1 MTADGTWIR
10 PEGSGGR
17 SATRPVPGTIGRPG
31 PDDSGTMPLGTVSQ
45 EAAARRAAD
54 RTARRGL
61 QPVAK
66 PPKAVFRTDWLPL
79 LFVLLVQAVLSFRLT
94 GANTAFVDEGT
105 YIYSGYQEIAH
116 LVHGDPVADYQGFF
130 SGSPMIYP
138 VVVATA
144 DIIGGLRGTRLLSLV
159 FMLSATLAVHLATR
173 RMYGSVAA
181 FFAAA
186 LFVATGPTQF
196 LGGYSTYDSMALALL
211 AWAGYF
217 AVRLTTGGGYPSMVM
232 AGVAMSLADW
242 TKYASLLWAPVVI
255 GVAVFAGHGGSPW
268 ERSRWRRGIEL
279 TVVWLVALLIPA
291 VGAKA
296 HIAGFTHTTLMR
308 NPGTDAA
315 SYVAGEAAKWV
326 GPLLVLALIG
336 VLVTL
341 VAARRGTAAR
351 ADVWLALVLFVA
363 GLLAPVNQVRIH
375 TWLSLQKHVDFGAWF
390 ACIAV
395 GVLLA
400 RVFAG
405 LRNRVHVG
413 AGVLVTAL
421 VVGPLCYVGA
431 SQASHMYGEWPDS
444 SGLVSTMRPYVHK
457 GSDEYLV
464 ENYDVPAYYLREST
478 NWQQWQDLI
487 GKSYTDP
494 ETKKT
499 LTGAPALQAAVQD
512 RVYSIVVLDFT
523 QTPDIDTALQPAL
536 KKAGYRVHKVIKST
550 RTGDGTYTV
559 YFAPGFGTK

>member
-1 MTADGTWIR
+1 M
-10 PEGSGGR
+10 
-17 SATRPVPGTIGRPG
+17 
-31 PDDSGTMPLGTVSQ
+31 
-45 EAAARRAAD
+45 
-54 RTARRGL
+54 
-61 QPVAK
+61 
-66 PPKAVFRTDWLPL
+66 
-79 LFVLLVQAVLSFRLT
+79 
-94 GANTAFVDEGT
+94 
-105 YIYSGYQEIAH
+105 
-116 LVHGDPVADYQGFF
+116 
-130 SGSPMIYP
+130 
-138 VVVATA
+138 
-144 DIIGGLRGTRLLSLV
+144 
-159 FMLSATLAVHLATR
+159 
-173 RMYGSVAA
+173 
-181 FFAAA
+181 
-186 LFVATGPTQF
+186 
-196 LGGYSTYDSMALALL
+196 
-211 AWAGYF
+211 
-217 AVRLTTGGGYPSMVM
+217 
-232 AGVAMSLADW
+232 
-242 TKYASLLWAPVVI
+242 
-255 GVAVFAGHGGSPW
+255 
-268 ERSRWRRGIEL
+268 

-523 QTPDIDTALQPAL
+523 QTPTSTRPSSPPSRRPGTACTRSSRAPGPATARTRSTSLRASVRSDAGRREVGRGQPVEGRTVAGRHE
-536 KKAGYRVHKVIKST
+536 KAGDVLTVRPSSGRAASAGRV
-550 RTGDGTYTV
+550 RCGC
-559 YFAPGFGTK
+559 APPAARRSG